1 MRYVLDASTAL
12 TFMLDDERDDTA
24 EFMLSTLRRARVL
37 VPAIWHYEVA
47 NGLIDAVRRRRLD
60 EPGLDEALALLDRL
74 DIEHDADPPSMAG
87 ALRFAR
93 THALTT
99 YDALYLLLARREGV
113 ALITRDSDMVRAA
126 HEIGVRVL

>member
-1 MRYVLDASTAL
+1 MAVYTKFSKV
-12 TFMLDDERDDTA
+12 
-24 EFMLSTLRRARVL
+24 
-37 VPAIWHYEVA
+37 
-47 NGLIDAVRRRRLD
+47 IDAEGEPLTVRDALSLINQT
-60 EPGLDEALALLDRL
+60 LDEALALLDRL